1 MAEPRTLTLH
11 VDRRTSL
18 AGWVAA
24 AAPAGAILATPMEL
38 ADRGLLAGAYALAVV
53 NAWWRE
59 RRQLASL
66 PREVTLTEEGR
77 VCWRSEDDG
86 RHEAPVVDAWI
97 TRERCVLTVADDAG
111 RTRIA
116 VARSAQ
122 PDVFRR
128 LAAWLRL
135 SRWSPV
141 GEGGA

>member
-1 MAEPRTLTLH
+1 VAEPRTLTLH

-24 AAPAGAILATPMEL
+24 AAPAVAILATPMGL
-38 ADRGLLAGAYALAVV
+38 ADRGLLAGAYALAFT

-59 RRQLASL
+59 RRLLAEL
-66 PREVTLTEEGR
+66 PRRVTLTDEGR
-77 VCWRSEDDG
+77 VCWRTGDDAN
-86 RHEAPVVDAWI
+86 HEAEVVDAWI
-97 TRERCVLTVADDAG
+97 TRERCVLTVADGRG

-128 LAAWLRL
+128 LASWLRL